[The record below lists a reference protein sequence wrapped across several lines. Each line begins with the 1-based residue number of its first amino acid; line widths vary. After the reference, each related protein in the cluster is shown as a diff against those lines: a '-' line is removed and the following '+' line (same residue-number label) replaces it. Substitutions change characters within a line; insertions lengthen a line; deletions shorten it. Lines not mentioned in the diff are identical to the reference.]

1 LSRTTVL
8 YVTRHGQ
15 TDANL
20 QTRVQGQGDTPLN
33 AQGLAQAEALA
44 DYFCERSARLPVDR
58 IVSSDLPR
66 ARQTAEILARRLK
79 VPATF
84 HPELRARRMGDFE
97 GRTHA
102 ELIAADPEAFR
113 RLKHDPE
120 FVPPGGGESVNDLRA
135 RAIPFVERL
144 GADNPGRHIVLVSH
158 HKVCQ
163 LVVQMAWGEPVEGG
177 RVTRIPNARPAVVV
191 FDAGRY
197 RMDDME
203 DTKEISH
210 GR

>member
-1 LSRTTVL
+1 LSTATVL

-20 QTRVQGQGDTPLN
+20 ARRVQGQGDTPLN
-33 AQGLAQAEALA
+33 ATGLAQAETLA
-44 DYFCERSARLPVDR
+44 EYFSRHPVDR

-66 ARQTAEILARRLK
+66 ARQTAEVLAKRLN

-97 GRTHA
+97 DRTHA
-102 ELIAADPEAFR
+102 ELEAADAEAFD
-113 RLKHDPE
+113 RLKHDPA

-135 RAIPFVERL
+135 RAIPFVE
-144 GADNPGRHIVLVSH
+144 GMVAAHPGDCLVILSH

-163 LVVQMAWGEPVEGG
+163 LILAELAEGG
-177 RVTRIPNARPAVVV
+177 RMTRIPNARPAVVV
-191 FDAGRY
+191 HREGRY
-197 RMDDME
+197 LPAE
-203 DTKEISH
+203 NEEAKH
-210 GR
+210 GAA

>member
-1 LSRTTVL
+1 MTGATVL

-20 QTRVQGQGDTPLN
+20 QNRVQGQGDTPLN

-58 IVSSDLPR
+58 IVSSDLVR
-66 ARQTAEILARRLK
+66 ARQTAEVLARRLK
-79 VPATF
+79 ALATF

-102 ELIAADPEAFR
+102 ELQALDPEAFG
-113 RLKHDPE
+113 RLKHDPR

-135 RAIPFVERL
+135 RAMPFVARL
-144 GADNPGRHIVLVSH
+144 VAENPGRHVVLVSH

-163 LVVQMAWGEPVEGG
+163 LVLGELVEGG
-177 RVTRIPNARPAVVV
+177 RMTRIPNARPAVVV
-191 FDAGRY
+191 CEGGRY
-197 RMDDME
+197 RLEHME
-203 DTKEISH
+203 EASD
-210 GR
+210 GD